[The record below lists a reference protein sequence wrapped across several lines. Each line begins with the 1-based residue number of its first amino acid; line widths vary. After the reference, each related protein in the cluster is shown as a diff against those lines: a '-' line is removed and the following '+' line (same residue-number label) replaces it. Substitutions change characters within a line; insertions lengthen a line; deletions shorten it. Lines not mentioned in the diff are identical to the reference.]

1 MLWLLIRQE
10 SSKNLHDLRFLV
22 CVVLCVGL
30 SGVSMLVL
38 HADLAAKKGEY
49 VRNRAIYRQEAETA
63 PVWQPRIR
71 VDRPPQDFQVLFL
84 GLERAADR
92 TAEVT
97 SRFLSDFKAEWSA
110 NPLLV
115 LFPVAD
121 VQFVVGVVFS
131 LLALFL
137 SYDSVVGESE
147 RGTLKLLMSYPVPR
161 DTVILAKWLGGY
173 LSLLLPFLVFT
184 ALGAL
189 LINLSGDIAFTP
201 GDWGALAVAGLASL
215 LLLAG
220 MFSLGM
226 LVSVRARQSS
236 TAIVSL
242 LSLWVVLALAVPS
255 AGPYVAEVLTPVPD
269 AAAVG
274 RQITE
279 HLRGLRQEWRQERR
293 ELEELPAE
301 IHRLTETMTRA
312 FERQV
317 ERQEETARL
326 LTRLSPVAS
335 YVYAA
340 TDLGQTGVRHERRLL
355 DQLRTYQQQFAR
367 YVDEKAKQQ
376 RAAPEV
382 KPDLTSPIE
391 DLPVFAYGSE
401 ALSERV
407 MARSADLL
415 SLGIFAV
422 LFFLLAVVSFL
433 RTEVS

>member
-49 VRNRAIYRQEAETA
+49 VRNRALYRQEAEQA
-63 PVWQPRIR
+63 PVPRIR

-97 SRFLSDFKAEWSA
+97 SWFLSDFKAEWSA

-147 RGTLKLLMSYPVPR
+147 RGTLKLLLSYPVPR
-161 DTVILAKWLGGY
+161 DTVILAKWLGGC

-189 LINLSGDIAFTP
+189 MINLSGEIAFTP

-279 HLRGLRQEWRQERR
+279 HLRGLGQEWREERR

-301 IHRLTETMTRA
+301 MHRLTETMTRA

-317 ERQEETARL
+317 ERQEETTRL

-376 RAAPEV
+376 RAAPE
-382 KPDLTSPIE
+382 PDLNSPVE
-391 DLPVFAYGSE
+391 DLPVFAYRSE
-401 ALSERV
+401 GLSERIV
-407 MARSADLL
+407 ARSSDLL
-415 SLGIFAV
+415 LLGIFAV

-433 RTEVS
+433 RTDVP